1 MKIICH
7 VANYQGDFKN
17 GIDVVVDNIVK
28 HSRFENAIYSL
39 CKSSESTISFFQLV
53 KTIVSN
59 KNCHVVF
66 HTMYNIKSVLLALL
80 CLTFNAKYSVFPHSS
95 SSCSSQTKSKKKKK
109 IFRALILNRVLS
121 NASYINF
128 LNKEELNNSFIP
140 IEYPFLKLEV
150 VGNGVDLP
158 ICNVAK
164 ENKIVFLGRYDV
176 HHKGID
182 TLLASILSSKEIAL
196 SFGFKFELRGVSHS
210 PEDDRFIS
218 DYIKDNN
225 MNDFVFVGGS
235 IVGDKEKSKF
245 LSSAKFYVLTSRYE
259 GLPITVLE
267 SLACG
272 TPVIVSNATNTG
284 SMVENN
290 MLGFVAEDDV
300 VSISNRISEAIK
312 TSEDE
317 YLNLSTRASKYALD
331 NLSWK
336 LIVEKHDINYEKY

>member
-1 MKIICH
+1 MPALF
-7 VANYQGDFKN
+7 VFNQYY
-17 GIDVVVDNIVK
+17 ID
-28 HSRFENAIYSL
+28 
-39 CKSSESTISFFQLV
+39 
-53 KTIVSN
+53 
-59 KNCHVVF
+59 
-66 HTMYNIKSVLLALL
+66 
-80 CLTFNAKYSVFPHSS
+80 
-95 SSCSSQTKSKKKKK
+95 
-109 IFRALILNRVLS
+109 
-121 NASYINF
+121 
-128 LNKEELNNSFIP
+128 
-140 IEYPFLKLEV
+140 FLKR
-150 VGNGVDLP
+150 
-158 ICNVAK
+158 IKNVAK

>member
-1 MKIICH
+1 MAAIKSAIPRRR
-7 VANYQGDFKN
+7 F
-17 GIDVVVDNIVK
+17 DVVIVG
-28 HSRFENAIYSL
+28 AGGAGGGG
-39 CKSSESTISFFQLV
+39 ES
-53 KTIVSN
+53 
-59 KNCHVVF
+59 
-66 HTMYNIKSVLLALL
+66 
-80 CLTFNAKYSVFPHSS
+80 
-95 SSCSSQTKSKKKKK
+95 
-109 IFRALILNRVLS
+109 S
-121 NASYINF
+121 NAS
-128 LNKEELNNSFIP
+128 S
-140 IEYPFLKLEV
+140 
-150 VGNGVDLP
+150 
-158 ICNVAK
+158 
-164 ENKIVFLGRYDV
+164 
-176 HHKGID
+176 
-182 TLLASILSSKEIAL
+182 
-196 SFGFKFELRGVSHS
+196 
-210 PEDDRFIS
+210 
-218 DYIKDNN
+218 
-225 MNDFVFVGGS
+225 FVGGS
-235 IVGDKEKSKF
+235 IVGDKEKSKS